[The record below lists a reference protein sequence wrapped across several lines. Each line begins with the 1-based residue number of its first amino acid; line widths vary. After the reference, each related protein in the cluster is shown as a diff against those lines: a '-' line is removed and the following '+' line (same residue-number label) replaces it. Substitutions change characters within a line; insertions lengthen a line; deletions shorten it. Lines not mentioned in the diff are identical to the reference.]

1 MSVELV
7 KLINVSKCFPLSPGS
22 RLWNSSSNQS
32 DLVLNNISLNIR
44 SGEAIGLMGVNGSG
58 KSTLL
63 QIIAGTMQPSF
74 GSIQRCGGICSL
86 LELGSGLHPD
96 FDAIE
101 NIKLYGAL
109 LSLKRN
115 DLNSYIDGVLK
126 FSEIPTEAIK
136 KPVRTY
142 SSGMMLRLA
151 FACLTEKMPKLLV
164 VDEALAVGDV
174 SFQAKCYNRIDSYK
188 SKGMSLLL
196 VSHDP
201 HSIST
206 NTTYSY
212 LLSHGRIIFEGVSR
226 EVSNK
231 YLEIST
237 TTRIKKENPNNLNLK
252 SFCDSYSSTEGYL
265 SSENRWGDYRAKI
278 TAFKVSVNEKG
289 KHKVKYRSGEK
300 LNIQF
305 MFLCNEKISKLVP
318 GILLKTKEGIYLFG
332 TNSINVD
339 GKVINASPKE
349 CYTVSFEFDVN
360 INSGE
365 YLISLGLSSVENS
378 EFIAVDKRYDSI
390 LLEIE
395 SAKKDAGILSLN
407 SNYSQK
413 RC

>member
-7 KLINVSKCFPLSPGS
+7 KLKNVSKSFPLSP
-22 RLWNSSSNQS
+22 SSGFWFKPKIPR
-32 DLVLNNISLNIR
+32 DLVLNNVSLNIR
-44 SGEAIGLMGVNGSG
+44 TGEAIGIMGINGSG

-63 QIIAGTMQPSF
+63 QIIAGTMQPTF
-74 GSIQRCGGICSL
+74 GNIQRCEGICSL

-109 LSLKRN
+109 LSLKKN
-115 DLNSYIDGVLK
+115 DLNSYIDAVLK
-126 FSEIPTEAIK
+126 FSELPIEVIK

-188 SKGMSLLL
+188 AMGMSLLL

-201 HSIST
+201 QAISA

-212 LLSHGRIIFEGVSR
+212 LLSHGRVIYEGLSR
-226 EVSNK
+226 EVTNK
-231 YLEIST
+231 YLEITT
-237 TTRIKKENPNNLNLK
+237 TTRIRKEHIENLK
-252 SFCDSYSSTEGYL
+252 LNSFCDSFSSTEGYL
-265 SSENRWGDYRAKI
+265 ANENRWGDYRAKI
-278 TAFKVSVNEKG
+278 SAFKVSGNEKG
-289 KHKVKYRSGEK
+289 KHRLKFRSGEK
-300 LNIQF
+300 INVQF

-318 GILLKTKEGIYLFG
+318 GILLKSKEGIYLFG
-332 TNSINVD
+332 TNSINA
-339 GKVINASPKE
+339 GNKVINASPKE
-349 CYTVSFEFDVN
+349 YYTASFEFDIN

-365 YLISLGLSSVENS
+365 YLISLGLSSVENA

-390 LLEIE
+390 LLKIE
-395 SAKKDAGILSLN
+395 SAKKDTGILSLN
-407 SNYSQK
+407 TNYYHK